1 VDLCSDLNV
10 CGLWGQPTEGFC
22 NGSKS
27 ALGLPVFQ
35 GLLAVKNASRGQY
48 SLIPGDVRKKSR
60 GSPFCAIIRS
70 GGCDAYP
77 AGNKKRGAIQQQKID
92 QQNYIAFQ

>member
-1 VDLCSDLNV
+1 MDESGQSRERRFSVDLCSDLNV

-48 SLIPGDVRKKSR
+48 SLIPVSYTHLSYRELG
-60 GSPFCAIIRS
+60 GSP
-70 GGCDAYP
+70 GC
-77 AGNKKRGAIQQQKID
+77 
-92 QQNYIAFQ
+92 